1 MEAPEQSRL
10 AQPIGHHLDIPGYS
24 LLKSTTFF

>member
-1 MEAPEQSRL
+1 MEAPKQSGL
-10 AQPIGHHLDIPGYS
+10 AQPTSLDIPGYS